1 MLAPRTGFRLIS
13 IEQSMFV
20 LLQHKEVQTAG
31 WPNSGCYS
39 QIMEDSGYLTNK
51 KMAPLWYCDLMTE
64 WIVKSSRKEKHYH
77 KYDGG
82 CITGHFTRKFM
93 TRDTIKSN
101 KWSYQHVGLMAYK
114 NLVMTW
120 ILVRVSISITWLREY
135 DQILLWEPFW
145 WTPICRDDV
154 LGVAVNS
161 TSLSEQTH
169 TYITSLSSQI
179 LQYSNKN

>member
-1 MLAPRTGFRLIS
+1 MLVPRTGFRLIS

-51 KMAPLWYCDLMTE
+51 KMAPLWYGDLMTE
-64 WIVKSSRKEKHYH
+64 WIVKSSRKEKNYH

-82 CITGHFTRKFM
+82 CITGHFTRKFV

-120 ILVRVSISITWLREY
+120 ILVRVSISITWLRGY

-145 WTPICRDDV
+145 WTLICRDDV

-161 TSLSEQTH
+161 TSLSE
-169 TYITSLSSQI
+169 
-179 LQYSNKN
+179 